1 MQSKS
6 PNHALRTTRSQT
18 LEDLMIH
25 TAKRFGSILAMGLL
39 ISASACSDSD
49 DDGVRVEGKIDDA
62 ESATKVDPAM
72 AQAALNELTASVDV
86 TITDFGA
93 ASPAVPPPA
102 PAAGSG
108 AIPPA
113 APAADGPGVGSAATQ
128 GGLTLNCSAG
138 GNANVG
144 GFVSVVP
151 EPVINVDVNA
161 MITYN
166 NCVTLTGT
174 TLDGT
179 IEFSQSVAAGAGP
192 AVQIET
198 TYTGDVTLR
207 GRVNAH
213 CPVDLNVLV
222 DATGRGVSVGG
233 TFCGEDASELNLQI
247 MPRWSAAR

>member
-1 MQSKS
+1 MLHSAQ
-6 PNHALRTTRSQT
+6 
-18 LEDLMIH
+18 
-25 TAKRFGSILAMGLL
+25 RFGSLVAMGLL
-39 ISASACSDSD
+39 LSAAACSDSD
-49 DDGVRVEGKIDDA
+49 DDGDRPGVSVEGKA
-62 ESATKVDPAM
+62 EGSSSVDPAV

-86 TITDFGA
+86 TITDFDGA
-93 ASPAVPPPA
+93 NS
-102 PAAGSG
+102 AG
-108 AIPPA
+108 IPPA
-113 APAADGPGVGSAATQ
+113 APPAAEPGVSSAATQ
-128 GGLTLNCSAG
+128 GGITINCIAG

-151 EPVINVDVNA
+151 EPVNVDVNA

-166 NCVTLTGT
+166 DCVTLRGT

-198 TYTGDVTLR
+198 VYAGDVTMR
-207 GRVNAH
+207 GAVNAT

-222 DATGRGVSVGG
+222 DAAGRAVQVDGS
-233 TFCGEDASELNLQI
+233 FCGQDARELNLQI